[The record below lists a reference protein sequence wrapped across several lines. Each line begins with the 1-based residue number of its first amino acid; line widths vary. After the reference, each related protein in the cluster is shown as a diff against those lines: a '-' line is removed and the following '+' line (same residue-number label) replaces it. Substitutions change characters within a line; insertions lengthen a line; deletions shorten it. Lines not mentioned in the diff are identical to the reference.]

1 MLVLDK
7 MITELTQLGRE
18 WEPLYWFVF
27 FVTALMIYIEGGSK
41 FWTFTLYAAM
51 GMLGVS
57 LVYIFGSI
65 PQANFLKVGPKTFK
79 GKVPFCRSFRESAFH
94 VGLKA

>member
-1 MLVLDK
+1 
-7 MITELTQLGRE
+7 MISELTQLGRE

-41 FWTFTLYAAM
+41 FWTFTLYAAI

-57 LVYIFGSI
+57 LVYICGSI
-65 PQANFLKVGPKTFK
+65 PHNNFAKVR
-79 GKVPFCRSFRESAFH
+79 V
-94 VGLKA
+94 